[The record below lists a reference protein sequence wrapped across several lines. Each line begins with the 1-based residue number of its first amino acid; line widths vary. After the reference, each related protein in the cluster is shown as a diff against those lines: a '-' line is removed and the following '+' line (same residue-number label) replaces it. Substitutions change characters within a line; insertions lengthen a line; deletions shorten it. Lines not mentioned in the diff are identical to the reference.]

1 MSSRPMSD
9 LSILLDNVY
18 IPILNNVL
26 NMENLPQVI
35 KKDIDSKIQDLRNV
49 IAEVGIFEI
58 KSTFAECGEF
68 CTTR

>member
-35 KKDIDSKIQDLRNV
+35 KKDIDSKIQELRNV
-49 IAEVGIFEI
+49 IAEVN
-58 KSTFAECGEF
+58 
-68 CTTR
+68 

>member
-58 KSTFAECGEF
+58 KSTFTVCGEF

>member
-58 KSTFAECGEF
+58 KRTFAECGEF